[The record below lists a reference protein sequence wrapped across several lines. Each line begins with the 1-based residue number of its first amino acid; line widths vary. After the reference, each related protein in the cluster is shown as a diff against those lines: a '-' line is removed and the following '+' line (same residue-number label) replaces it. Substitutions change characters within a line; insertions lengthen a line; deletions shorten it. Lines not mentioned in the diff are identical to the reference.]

1 MDLTHTPK
9 PHRQLR
15 PSRPILAAAAAS
27 VMLGATLAACAG
39 TFSAETKTAK
49 ATPAALRMNAAPWS
63 SGPGW
68 AGFAPGPWVSAPS
81 ARTELFHV
89 ASTDPSGPGTIII
102 TGVVDAGGT
111 EHPGRAIDD
120 AIFAGGSFRIDH
132 SAGHPSA
139 RFNAKTCVG
148 TINQTGPFSVID
160 GTGRFSG
167 LAGSGTYLFHALYT
181 TARDVRGC
189 TKIMT
194 GYIESIDGT
203 VTLSP
208 SARSRR
214 QGGSRIATTEVS
226 RWRAREVADG
236 HRAGTS
242 RP

>member
-1 MDLTHTPK
+1 MNLTPTPK
-9 PHRQLR
+9 PHRQQR
-15 PSRPILAAAAAS
+15 SSRPILAAAAVS
-27 VMLGATLAACAG
+27 VILGATLAACAG
-39 TFSAETKTAK
+39 TSSAETTAK
-49 ATPAALRMNAAPWS
+49 AASAALPMNAGPWS

-68 AGFAPGPWVSAPS
+68 TQFAPGPWAPTRS
-81 ARTELFHV
+81 ARTEYFQV

-120 AIFAGGSFRIDH
+120 ATFAGGSFRIDH
-132 SAGHPSA
+132 SAGHPNA
-139 RFNAKTCVG
+139 RFNDQTCVG

-160 GTGRFSG
+160 GTGRFSA

-181 TARDVRGC
+181 TARDVKGC

-208 SARSRR
+208 SAARR
-214 QGGSRIATTEVS
+214 VKA
-226 RWRAREVADG
+226 A
-236 HRAGTS
+236 AG
-242 RP
+242 